1 MRWGCNPGAA
11 VKGLTTMTPTSQA
24 SSLPEFDFKYSV
36 AQFGAGGMPVYR
48 QVMEA
53 GTGITS
59 GTVIASN
66 SINAFAGNM
75 GSGCFAMAIDLETSQ
90 GTEISGLNAEE
101 QSDISLIARYSATQ
115 ENGFIFDVYTYIDS
129 MIVLRENN
137 VIELIQ

>member
-1 MRWGCNPGAA
+1 M
-11 VKGLTTMTPTSQA
+11 GLTTITPTA
-24 SSLPEFDFKYSV
+24 VAASLPEYDFKYSV

-53 GTGITS
+53 GTGVTS
-59 GTVIASN
+59 GTVTASN
-66 SINAFAGNM
+66 SVNAFAGNM

-115 ENGFIFDVYTYIDS
+115 QNGFIFDVYTYIDT
-129 MIVLRENN
+129 MIVLKENN